1 MKLLIA
7 TGIYPPE
14 IGGPAGYVKGVA
26 TELANQ
32 GHEVAVVTY
41 GDSPELNSKFQI
53 VGVPRT
59 AYVVQRYW
67 RYFWKTLK
75 LARKAD
81 VIYAQGPVSE
91 GLPAALASIFA
102 RKPLILKVVGDYAW
116 EQYQQQP
123 NTNVEHRTLNI
134 DNRSLDTED
143 RYSKFQIP
151 SSKFEL
157 LDEFVTHRHKGK
169 IWLMEAV
176 ERWVASRAKTII
188 VPSKY
193 LKTVVQ
199 KWGIQS
205 EKIKVIYN
213 SISPLPEVD
222 SREELRDKH
231 GLGDRKLIL
240 TAVRAVPWKG
250 GDFLCDVL
258 KELPEDFVLA
268 VAGDGPS
275 LESWKKHAEELGVSD
290 RVAWLGKLNRKDLT
304 EFYRASDVFVL
315 PTGYEGFPH
324 VVVEAAS
331 MGLSCIVSN
340 KGGNPEIAELFPGLV
355 TVAEYRNKDTWVDLV
370 RNTKYEIR
378 NTNIGLPESLGFG
391 RMVGETLA
399 TLKSAQCLNLD
410 SRDLHDSHD
419 YLNNSYRLNLDRV
432 PPKPLAKGDSP
443 DFNDSHDYSSNS
455 YRLNLDLQADS
466 RSNLHDYSN
475 HNICDVTS
483 EKSRFEVRNSKF
495 DVSRVLSIGLEKK
508 LFEPGNVRD
517 RIIEQLKD
525 FDATIIVFAKQ
536 KFDERIASNI
546 RVIST
551 NSWNKFF
558 YVTDALRIVWKLRKQ
573 KFAVITSQDPTETG
587 LVACLASKLCKSALA
602 IQDHGYHF
610 HGNYYRQE
618 SWLNQF
624 RYLFARFIVTRAEAI
639 RVVSQR
645 TEDALTKLGVPR
657 DKIVRFPLTL
667 GINSPRS
674 STSSEHPSL
683 KLREGIGA
691 VDSGQGS
698 HFAKAT
704 RDTAGD
710 GERWTGNREQCA
722 VDSDESL
729 DSQIPDSRFFLVIC
743 RFVPIKRIDLAIH
756 AFSIFAKQNPD
767 VKLKIVGAGPL
778 EDQIKQWIADFD
790 LQSRVEIIPWTNDLA
805 ELYTGA
811 IATLITSDREGFGMT
826 AVESL
831 ACGTPVIMTDVGCA
845 HEVVKN
851 GENGI
856 IVPVGD
862 VIALANAME
871 KMLLPST
878 QYPVPSTQYPVPS
891 TQYPDPSSK
900 FQVPSSVI
908 VSEASMKDFLLSA
921 ISHRL
926 SAKTK
931 LEEEM
936 GRFEEQ
942 SESVETE
949 KIKLMLYTPSLDH
962 ADPVFGFSVR
972 WADEFAR
979 QTEKLVI
986 ISRFVGEGDVPQ
998 GSIGIAVGKPWFSR
1012 VIKLWSTAIKYRKQ
1026 YDKVFVHMS
1035 PEVVLAGWPIW
1046 FVLRKPIYLW
1056 YAHGAIPLA
1065 LKLAEPLVKLI
1076 FASSETGLRLQTP
1089 KARFVGQGIDT
1100 ELFKPNPEIKKENII
1115 ITVSRITPAKK
1126 YEDSLEFLAKYK
1138 EKYPADQWIY
1148 EIIGPSLGHE
1158 DYIKALKQ
1166 KAEQLDLAD
1175 RFRILPAVEYTQLP
1189 AVYQRAKLFLS
1200 TSETGSIDKV
1210 VLEALSCG
1218 APVIARGGGYQK
1230 ITGVT
1235 SFNDKEVA
1243 MQKLHNLLEAHS
1255 VDVLAR
1261 EGVIKEHGLAR
1272 LISLILDHI
1281 K

>member
-26 TELANQ
+26 TELAGQ

-41 GDSPELNSKFQI
+41 GDSPELNSKYQI

-59 AYVVQRYW
+59 SYVVHRYW
-67 RYFWKTLK
+67 KYFLEVYK
-75 LARKAD
+75 LAKKSD
-81 VIYAQGPVSE
+81 VVYAQGPVSE

-116 EQYQQQP
+116 EQYQQYG
-123 NTNVEHRTLNI
+123 TNYESAPITNGLT
-134 DNRSLDTED
+134 DD
-143 RYSKFQIP
+143 RAKYEIRP
-151 SSKFEL
+151 SSRAQVEGNTKYEL

-176 ERWVASRAKTII
+176 ERWVASRAKQII

-193 LKTVVQ
+193 LKTVVE
-199 KWGIQS
+199 KWGIRS

-231 GLGDRKLIL
+231 GLGNRKLIL

-275 LESWKKHAEELGVSD
+275 LELWKKHAEELGVSD

-304 EFYRASDVFVL
+304 EFYRASDIFVL

-355 TVAEYRNKDTWVDLV
+355 TVAEYQNKQAWVEAV
-370 RNTKYEIR
+370 TSSNVERQTSNG
-378 NTNIGLPESLGFG
+378 GLPEMLGFN
-391 RMVGETLA
+391 RMVTETFAILE
-399 TLKSAQCLNLD
+399 SAHCLNLD
-410 SRDLHDSHD
+410 SHDLHDSHD
-419 YLNNSYRLNLDRV
+419 YLNNS
-432 PPKPLAKGDSP
+432 
-443 DFNDSHDYSSNS
+443 H
-455 YRLNLDLQADS
+455 RLNLDLQADS

-475 HNICDVTS
+475 HNICDELS
-483 EKSRFEVRNSKF
+483 EKSRFEVLSSKF

-508 LFEPGNVRD
+508 LFEDGKVRD
-517 RIIEQLKD
+517 RIVNQLD
-525 FDATIIVFAKQ
+525 GFDATIIVFSKQ
-536 KFDERIASNI
+536 KFDEQITPNL

-587 LVACLASKLCKSALA
+587 LVAYLASKLCKSALA

-657 DKIVRFPLTL
+657 ERIVRFPLTL

-683 KLREGIGA
+683 KLREGMGA

-710 GERWTGNREQCA
+710 GERWTGNREQRA
-722 VDSDESL
+722 VDSDEGL

-805 ELYTGA
+805 ELYRGA

-826 AVESL
+826 AIESL

-871 KMLLPST
+871 KLIQSQMPNDECQIIEAYGINST
-878 QYPVPSTQYPVPS
+878 TDSAVRGSGLESRLAVR
-891 TQYPDPSSK
+891 SSM
-900 FQVPSSVI
+900 FA
-908 VSEASMKDFLLSA
+908 SEANMKDFLLSA
-921 ISHRL
+921 ISYQL
-926 SAKTK
+926 SAKEK

-936 GRFEEQ
+936 GRFEEKG
-942 SESVETE
+942 ESVETE

-986 ISRFVGEGDVPQ
+986 ISRFVGEGDVPR

-1035 PEVVLAGWPIW
+1035 PEVVLVGWPIW

-1100 ELFKPNPEIKKENII
+1100 ELFKPNPQIKKENII
-1115 ITVSRITPAKK
+1115 ITISRITPAKK

-1138 EKYPADQWIY
+1138 EKYPNDKWIY
-1148 EIIGPSLGHE
+1148 QIVGPSLGYE
-1158 DYIKALKQ
+1158 EYIETLKH
-1166 KAEQLDLAD
+1166 KAEQLGLAD
-1175 RFRILPAVEYTQLP
+1175 RFHILPAVEYTQLP

-1218 APVIARGGGYQK
+1218 VPVIARGGGYQK

-1243 MQKLHNLLEAHS
+1243 MQKLHNLLETHS